1 MSQKERMSG
10 RCCSLPRIVFVIPLS
25 EVRAGAISL
34 VETAFV
40 ASLTL
45 PEPLISFSMLCNVSY
60 PLLEECPYR
69 SGGQRNRKKSH
80 PSPKALPSLSYGPCQ
95 TPTLGFCVE
104 RHQRI
109 ATFTPE
115 NFWSVR
121 PSVQKG
127 GRRIQLE
134 WERGRVFDKE
144 IAQVFQRIVVEG
156 GGAQVLEFGS
166 KEERKGR
173 PAGLNTVELLKIASS
188 GLNLG
193 PHHAM
198 QVCTVCTLSS
208 FPTQRFLLVFHLA
221 VQVCAFCGFSS
232 VHSQQF
238 LRLLPQSYAQ
248 KDAGAAH

>member
-1 MSQKERMSG
+1 M
-10 RCCSLPRIVFVIPLS
+10 
-25 EVRAGAISL
+25 
-34 VETAFV
+34 
-40 ASLTL
+40 
-45 PEPLISFSMLCNVSY
+45 
-60 PLLEECPYR
+60 
-69 SGGQRNRKKSH
+69 NRKES
-80 PSPKALPSLSYGPCQ
+80 SPLAPRYGPCQ

-198 QVCTVCTLSS
+198 QVCTVCAFSS
-208 FPTQRFLLVFHLA
+208 FPTQRFRLVFHHA
-221 VQVCAFCGFSS
+221 MQVCAFCGFIFSS
-232 VHSQQF
+232 GFYLDSTH
-238 LRLLPQSYAQ
+238 R
-248 KDAGAAH
+248 KHGGAAQQIIQPAEVGAVPRHARRALLCVPFSFEFFSCTQLLQILSVRFLH

>member
-1 MSQKERMSG
+1 
-10 RCCSLPRIVFVIPLS
+10 
-25 EVRAGAISL
+25 
-34 VETAFV
+34 
-40 ASLTL
+40 
-45 PEPLISFSMLCNVSY
+45 
-60 PLLEECPYR
+60 
-69 SGGQRNRKKSH
+69 
-80 PSPKALPSLSYGPCQ
+80 
-95 TPTLGFCVE
+95 
-104 RHQRI
+104 
-109 ATFTPE
+109 
-115 NFWSVR
+115 VR

-198 QVCTVCTLSS
+198 QVRTSCGFMCV
-208 FPTQRFLLVFHLA
+208 FFEKIQRGYFLPP
-221 VQVCAFCGFSS
+221 QVC
-232 VHSQQF
+232 
-238 LRLLPQSYAQ
+238 
-248 KDAGAAH
+248 

>member
-1 MSQKERMSG
+1 MNSHSSSPPQV
-10 RCCSLPRIVFVIPLS
+10 CPLPDPL
-25 EVRAGAISL
+25 A
-34 VETAFV
+34 VEIFN
-40 ASLTL
+40 S
-45 PEPLISFSMLCNVSY
+45 VSD
-60 PLLEECPYR
+60 LFL
-69 SGGQRNRKKSH
+69 
-80 PSPKALPSLSYGPCQ
+80 SPPTRYGPCQ

-121 PSVQKG
+121 PTLQKG
-127 GRRIQLE
+127 GRRIPLE

-156 GGAQVLEFGS
+156 GAAQVLEYGA

-173 PAGLNTVELLKIASS
+173 PAGLNTVEMLKVASS

-198 QVCTVCTLSS
+198 QVGEFTLLCCSQNEGTV
-208 FPTQRFLLVFHLA
+208 
-221 VQVCAFCGFSS
+221 G
-232 VHSQQF
+232 
-238 LRLLPQSYAQ
+238 
-248 KDAGAAH
+248 